1 MMSINETRQQQPA
14 LQIDHLNVAHIGQQV
29 EFANRLDPI
38 ARDDDDARSRTSV
51 HRLDSAS
58 DKRPSHPLPNRY
70 PCGTARLRQPLR
82 YTRHWNWLIDVTNAA
97 RAGAQPS
104 PQLDVPRSVFLGTGV
119 LMLRHNAAP

>member
-1 MMSINETRQQQPA
+1 MMMSINETRQQQPA

-58 DKRPSHPLPNRY
+58 DKRTRAHPLPNRY
-70 PCGTARLRQPLR
+70 PCGTARLHANRSD
-82 YTRHWNWLIDVTNAA
+82 THVT
-97 RAGAQPS
+97 
-104 PQLDVPRSVFLGTGV
+104 GTG
-119 LMLRHNAAP
+119 